1 MSEGATVESGQG
13 LASFGRDARFDDR
26 IDVATNITNIQALKL
41 IGRALTLLRNVKALF
56 AGKMVLAALALV
68 PGLVVPFLAKITI
81 DQVILGKSFEDIEI
95 PFPPHIVPFV
105 DAVSGMGQM
114 EIMLAVIGFSAV
126 LLCLFGRGGLF
137 VWIGGGAD
145 SASTSE
151 LKLNAGRSAVSGV
164 FGVVETW
171 VNIRL
176 TQRLANALRTRLFN
190 RLAQLPMSRLD
201 DHRIGDSVYRVM
213 YDAPDVPEISLGLTL
228 EPIFTLIGVVVTLYL
243 LQYSYAQALPD
254 LVWVAGLL
262 VPAGLLAT
270 LPASGLI
277 RRVQQASRA
286 AGTATTN
293 AIEES
298 MSNIAAV
305 QSLGGMARDKERIE
319 AKSDESYRRY
329 RHVVLMQIGMWGL
342 STVLTIGLGI
352 YVAISVLGGVIVG
365 SMTPGDFGAVFGFA
379 LSIGGAG
386 LAIGM
391 AWINLQGNTAAIRR
405 VFFFLDME
413 AEDTFEQLPDLP
425 PIRRG
430 VRFEN
435 VDFHYPNG
443 QVALRGIDLDL
454 GIGELVAVVGP
465 TGAGKTSLAYLIPGF
480 YRPARGRVVID
491 GEDIQR
497 VRLVSLRRQVSYVFQ
512 EHLLMSESIR
522 SNLLLVN
529 PSASEAEMRAAC
541 RTAGALAFIDE
552 LPQGFDTVLGRSG
565 DTLSVGQ
572 KQRLCIARGL
582 IRGTPIIILDEP
594 TAALDPPTEHAL
606 VRSLREAA
614 EGRLVI
620 VIAHSLSTIRRADR
634 IVFLEDG
641 AIRGI
646 GSHDE
651 LMTDPE
657 GRYRR
662 FVELQ
667 GGTQR

>member
-1 MSEGATVESGQG
+1 VSEGVTVESGQG
-13 LASFGRDARFDDR
+13 LSSFGQDSRFDDR
-26 IDVATNITNIQALKL
+26 IDLATNITNIQALGL
-41 IGRALTLLRNVKALF
+41 IGRALVLLRNVKALF

-68 PGLVVPFLAKITI
+68 PGLTVPFLAKITI
-81 DQVILGKSFEDIEI
+81 DQVILGKSFDDIEI

-105 DAVSGMGQM
+105 DAVSGLGQM
-114 EIMLAVIGFSAV
+114 EIMLAVIAFSAV
-126 LLCLFGRGGLF
+126 LLFLFGRGGLF

-171 VNIRL
+171 INIRL
-176 TQRLANALRTRLFN
+176 TQRLANGLRTRLFN

-228 EPIFTLIGVVVTLYL
+228 EPIFTLIGVGVTLYL
-243 LQYSYAQALPD
+243 LQYSYDQALPN
-254 LVWVAGLL
+254 LVWIAGLL
-262 VPAGLLAT
+262 VPVGLLAT

-305 QSLGGMARDKERIE
+305 QSLGGMNRDKERIE

-329 RHVVLMQIGMWGL
+329 RHVVLMQIAMWAL
-342 STVLTIGLGI
+342 STILTIGLGA
-352 YVAISVLGGVIVG
+352 YVAIAVLGGVIEG
-365 SMTPGDFGAVFGFA
+365 SMTPGDFGTVFGLA

-413 AEDTFEQLPDLP
+413 AEDAFERVSDLSP
-425 PIRRG
+425 VRQG

-443 QVALRGIDLDL
+443 QVALRGVDLDL
-454 GIGELVAVVGP
+454 RLGELVAVVGP

-480 YRPARGRVVID
+480 YRPTRGRVLID
-491 GEDIQR
+491 GEDIHR
-497 VRLVSLRRQVSYVFQ
+497 VNLASLRRQVSYVFQ

-529 PSASEAEMRAAC
+529 PSASEADLRAVC
-541 RTAGALAFIDE
+541 RTAGVLTFIDA
-552 LPQGFDTVLGRSG
+552 LPEGFDTVLGRSG

-582 IRGTPIIILDEP
+582 IRDTPILILDEP
-594 TAALDPPTEHAL
+594 TAALDPATEHAL
-606 VRSLREAA
+606 VRSLREAT

-620 VIAHSLSTIRRADR
+620 VIAHRLSTIRRADR

-641 AIRGI
+641 QIRGV
-646 GSHDE
+646 GSHDD
-651 LMTDPE
+651 LMADPE
-657 GRYRR
+657 SRYRR

-667 GGTQR
+667 GGAEQ

>member
-1 MSEGATVESGQG
+1 MSDPANVESGKG
-13 LASFGRDARFDDR
+13 FASFGKDATFDDR
-26 IDVATNITNIQALKL
+26 IDVATRITNIQALRL
-41 IGRALTLLRNVKALF
+41 IGRALVLLRNVKILF
-56 AGKMVLAALALV
+56 AGKMVLAALALI
-68 PGLVVPFLAKITI
+68 PSLTVPFLAKITI
-81 DQVILGKSFEDIEI
+81 DQVILGKSFDEI
-95 PFPPHIVPFV
+95 DVPFPPHIVPFV
-105 DAVSGMGQM
+105 EAVSGFGQM
-114 EIMLAVIGFSAV
+114 EIMLAVIGFTAV
-126 LLCLFGRGGLF
+126 LLFLFGRGGLF

-213 YDAPDVPEISLGLTL
+213 YDAPQVNEIFY
-228 EPIFTLIGVVVTLYL
+228 EI
-243 LQYSYAQALPD
+243 
-254 LVWVAGLL
+254 
-262 VPAGLLAT
+262 
-270 LPASGLI
+270 I

-329 RHVVLMQIGMWGL
+329 RHVVLMQIGMWML
-342 STVLTIGLGI
+342 STLLTIGLGI
-352 YVAISVLGGVIVG
+352 YVGISVLGGIIEG
-365 SMTPGDFGAVFGFA
+365 SMTPGDFGTVFGFA

-386 LAIGM
+386 LSIGM

-413 AEDTFEQLPDLP
+413 AEDTFEKLPDLP

-435 VDFHYPNG
+435 VDFNYPNG
-443 QVALRGIDLDL
+443 QVALRAVDLEL

-465 TGAGKTSLAYLIPGF
+465 TGAGKTSLAYLVPGF
-480 YRPARGRVVID
+480 YRPTRGRVLID
-491 GEDIQR
+491 GRDILG
-497 VRLVSLRRQVSYVFQ
+497 VNLASLRRQVSYVFQ

-522 SNLLLVN
+522 ANLLLVN
-529 PSASEAEMRAAC
+529 PSASEADMRAAC
-541 RTAGALAFIDE
+541 RTAGALEFIE
-552 LPQGFDTVLGRSG
+552 GLPDGLDTVLGRSG

-582 IRGTPIIILDEP
+582 IRNTPILILDEP
-594 TAALDPPTEHAL
+594 TAALDPRTEHAL

-614 EGRLVI
+614 EGRLVV
-620 VIAHSLSTIRRADR
+620 VIAHRLSTIRRADR
-634 IVFLEDG
+634 IVFLEAG
-641 AIRGI
+641 EIRGV

-651 LMTDPE
+651 LMADPQ

-667 GGTQR
+667 GGA

>member
-1 MSEGATVESGQG
+1 MSEGATVESGRG

-26 IDVATNITNIQALKL
+26 IDLATNITNIQALWL
-41 IGRALTLLRNVKALF
+41 IGRALVLLRNVKALF
-56 AGKMVLAALALV
+56 AGKMVLAALALI
-68 PGLVVPFLAKITI
+68 PGLTLPFLAKITI

-105 DAVSGMGQM
+105 DAVSGLGQM
-114 EIMLAVIGFSAV
+114 EIMLAVIAFSAV
-126 LLCLFGRGGLF
+126 LLFLFGRGGLF

-151 LKLNAGRSAVSGV
+151 LKLNAGSSAASGV

-171 VNIRL
+171 INIRL
-176 TQRLANALRTRLFN
+176 TQRLANGLRTRLFN

-243 LQYSYAQALPD
+243 LQYSYDQALPN

-329 RHVVLMQIGMWGL
+329 RHVVLMQIAMWAL
-342 STVLTIGLGI
+342 STLLTLGLGI
-352 YVAISVLGGVIVG
+352 YVAVSVLGGIIEE

-405 VFFFLDME
+405 VFFFLDMD
-413 AEDTFEQLPDLP
+413 AEDAFERMPGLSPVRQ
-425 PIRRG
+425 G

-435 VDFHYPNG
+435 VDFDYPNG
-443 QVALRGIDLDL
+443 QVALRGVDLDL
-454 GIGELVAVVGP
+454 RLGELVAVVGP

-480 YRPARGRVVID
+480 YRPTRGRVLVD
-491 GEDIQR
+491 GEDIHR
-497 VRLVSLRRQVSYVFQ
+497 VNLASLRRQVSYVFQ
-512 EHLLMSESIR
+512 EHLLMSESIG

-529 PSASEAEMRAAC
+529 PSASESDMRAAC
-541 RTAGALAFIDE
+541 RTAGALEFIDA
-552 LPQGFDTVLGRSG
+552 LPEGFDTVLGRSG

-582 IRGTPIIILDEP
+582 IRDTPILILDEP
-594 TAALDPPTEHAL
+594 TAALDPATEHAL
-606 VRSLREAA
+606 VRSLREAT
-614 EGRLVI
+614 EGRLVV
-620 VIAHSLSTIRRADR
+620 VIAHRLSTIRRADR

-641 AIRGI
+641 EVRGI
-646 GSHDE
+646 GSHDD
-651 LMTDPE
+651 LMADPE
-657 GRYRR
+657 SRYRR

-667 GGTQR
+667 GGAQR